1 MSSEFCYSILFLPGS
16 LNRVSISM
24 AYMAHHTLWRMRIR
38 TQCIHIQSVHYDF
51 WQWLR
56 AAFSLL
62 AVGITVNFIAT
73 MCCCYVTAVVVV
85 LVQKNQTNPLL
96 FGKKSCVWDEAHNNG
111 LPSTVYNVTMHG
123 NYYSITPS
131 GDMMWFSVLS
141 FLCFIFFRSNDFLE
155 RKYDHLKKNFT
166 EFIQRQTVCRL
177 IKHKCCHTKPQIASF
192 LIHGRLSLFVKP
204 Y

>member
-1 MSSEFCYSILFLPGS
+1 MSSEFRCSILFLPGS

-56 AAFSLL
+56 ATFSLL

-85 LVQKNQTNPLL
+85 VVLVQKKNQTNPLL

-141 FLCFIFFRSNDFLE
+141 LGFFYCLFCVSFSFDPMISSNGNMIIWWKISRNIFS
-155 RKYDHLKKNFT
+155 
-166 EFIQRQTVCRL
+166 
-177 IKHKCCHTKPQIASF
+177 A
-192 LIHGRLSLFVKP
+192 KP
-204 Y
+204 YAVWSNINVVTQNRK